1 MTDLPHQSGHAIIAG
16 FGVPGRAV
24 AELLESRGTPYTVVE
39 TNPTTVNRAEKIGRR
54 LVCGDARDPQVLR
67 QAGIDTAVLMVI
79 AIPDESAALE
89 STRVARQLNSTIRII
104 TRTHFTSAGIEA
116 RQLGANE
123 VVVAEQAAAR
133 EFARILPAR
142 PLAATKLIKDERRC
156 PFD

>member
-1 MTDLPHQSGHAIIAG
+1 MTDCPQQSGHAIIAG

-24 AELLESRGTPYTVVE
+24 AELLESRGTPYTVIE
-39 TNPTTVNRAEKIGRR
+39 TNPATVTRAEKPGRR
-54 LVCGDARDPQVLR
+54 LVCGDARDPEVLR
-67 QAGIDTAVLMVI
+67 RAGIETATLLVI

-89 STRVARQLNSTIRII
+89 ATRQARQLSSTIRII

-133 EFARILPAR
+133 EFARILTEHP
-142 PLAATKLIKDERRC
+142 
-156 PFD
+156 